1 MTSFAA
7 ALSEPATWALE
18 LYFVP
23 AAWLAK
29 PTPTSMTSQTP
40 ITSAR
45 WRAEK
50 TATLRSRDDTVGPPL
65 GSGLVPAGQARGRWA
80 GLLVVEE
87 ELRHGRQHAGAAPPD
102 HRGPPLNPL
111 PE

>member
-23 AAWLAK
+23 APWLAK

-65 GSGLVPAGQARGRWA
+65 GSGLVPPERHVDAV

-102 HRGPPLNPL
+102 HRGPP
-111 PE
+111 